1 MFAELSDWEDRY
13 VYSVVL
19 PSVNH
24 IRLLSFSYALPVADE
39 QASQTRQCSS
49 NLVLPVVLLQ
59 HGSSATLG
67 HETFSAESS
76 HVRLPPGP
84 PAEGHK
90 LFTPIQTM
98 EPVPQL
104 GCSSSLQSFLMA
116 NNALLL
122 LETVLHIQWLA
133 TVTMGLS
140 SVLCGYASSLRISSQ
155 ILMALRC
162 ATFPHPPVSSRSSL
176 GLMRARNP

>member
-1 MFAELSDWEDRY
+1 MVAELSDWEDRY

-24 IRLLSFSYALPVADE
+24 IRLLSFVYALPVADE

-49 NLVLPVVLLQ
+49 NLVLPVVSLLQ
-59 HGSSATLG
+59 LTVSPLRLLVTKRSPLK
-67 HETFSAESS
+67 SS

-98 EPVPQL
+98 KPGPQL
-104 GCSSSLQSFLMA
+104 GFSSSLQSFLMS

-122 LETVLHIQWLA
+122 LETVLHNQWLA
-133 TVTMGLS
+133 TSVTMGLS

-162 ATFPHPPVSSRSSL
+162 ATFPHPQLSVEAAL
-176 GLMRARNP
+176 N